1 MTVRQVAALFALAYA
16 ADAGAEISVLQE
28 GRIRAVYR
36 TEGRDAVRPDDINT
50 NGVPDQ
56 VEDVL
61 AQTVAARLLFVEVL
75 GFPDPLQTERFRTAA
90 TLDIWFKGAGPG
102 VRNGTAFDEL
112 QRTRGVPGD
121 PTGALCIAFNVLTT
135 LDPKKNVTPAHEF
148 FHLIQY
154 SVTYFKNRWYT
165 EGTARWSEY
174 GLLDGALGPADPLAA
189 WPLPSDGTAA
199 LFARSYD
206 AAQTFWNPLATR
218 FDPEAPF
225 PDGPALQKLQAMT
238 YTDGTPV
245 MKDMKLRGWRFVR
258 DVLLELGEEDDVAY
272 REQGYARWSEV
283 NQFSPRNDAYI
294 LRAVERVAAR
304 QGGVRPQETDARLR
318 ELNGKRPF

>member
-135 LDPKKNVTPAHEF
+135 LDPKKNVTPARVFPSDSIRCDVLQEQMVHRRNGAMVG
-148 FHLIQY
+148 IWPA
-154 SVTYFKNRWYT
+154 SGRWGRVSQVAFGRCRLT
-165 EGTARWSEY
+165 GRRIFSPDLTMPLKRSGT
-174 GLLDGALGPADPLAA
+174 
-189 WPLPSDGTAA
+189 PLPCGLIRT
-199 LFARSYD
+199 
-206 AAQTFWNPLATR
+206 PLSLK
-218 FDPEAPF
+218 
-225 PDGPALQKLQAMT
+225 GPRCKSF
-238 YTDGTPV
+238 
-245 MKDMKLRGWRFVR
+245 RR
-258 DVLLELGEEDDVAY
+258 
-272 REQGYARWSEV
+272 
-283 NQFSPRNDAYI
+283 
-294 LRAVERVAAR
+294 
-304 QGGVRPQETDARLR
+304 
-318 ELNGKRPF
+318 

>member
-1 MTVRQVAALFALAYA
+1 MTVSQVAALLALACA
-16 ADAGAEISVLQE
+16 AGASAGAETCILQE
-28 GRIRAVYR
+28 GRVRAVYR
-36 TEGRDAVRPDDINT
+36 TEGRDAVRPDDINA
-50 NGVPDQ
+50 NGIPDQ

-75 GFPDPLQTERFRTAA
+75 GFPDPLETERFRKAA

-112 QRTRGVPGD
+112 QRTRAVPGD

-154 SVTYFKNRWYT
+154 GVTYFKNRWYT

-174 GLLDGALGPADPLAA
+174 GLLAGALGPAEPLAA
-189 WPLPSDGTAA
+189 WPLPPDGTAA

-206 AAQTFWNPLATR
+206 AAKTFWNPLAIR
-218 FDPEAPF
+218 FDPEVPF
-225 PDGPALQKLQAMT
+225 SDGPALQKLQAMT
-238 YTDGTPV
+238 YTDGTLIL
-245 MKDMKLRGWRFVR
+245 KDVKLGGWRFVR

-272 REQGYARWSEV
+272 REQGYARWSEAH
-283 NQFSPRNDAYI
+283 QFSPQNDAYI

-304 QGGVRPQETDARLR
+304 YEGAKGVQSR
-318 ELNGKRPF
+318 